1 VNGTRRFLIRTGAVV
16 IGLAAA
22 VYLFHVLVVH
32 FSMLESPKIQ
42 TRSLELRSVGPT
54 LRYYGASYVSEAD
67 GIIEARLEGT
77 AAEIGWASGK
87 LLREDILETEGRLF
101 KQFEHYVPRAWARAL
116 LLDWARIRYSHLDQN
131 LDANSREE
139 LAGLGAALEPD
150 PFTSFM
156 PAYQRLVYLSGL
168 YDISLSFERAP
179 LVGCTT
185 FLVRG
190 ASGDGGH
197 SWLARNFDFEV
208 DDIFDQRKILYLMV
222 ESETIPFASVAW
234 PGVPG
239 VVSGMNAEGLALV
252 VHGGR
257 AGSFDVSG
265 EPVLQTMRYV
275 LGHARSTADALEI
288 LRHKRPMVSHIVI
301 ATDPS
306 AQSMVIERVP
316 RQSPYVYR
324 VPERAVITNHF
335 IGPAT
340 DDPQNLR
347 VREETTTLY
356 RQQRGQQ
363 ILARYKRPLKASD
376 FTDLLRERRGI
387 NDADLPLGDR
397 RSIGALIAAH
407 GVVFDTTERKLWVST
422 PPHLL
427 GRFIEFDLK
436 LLLAQRP
443 DPDTTLTKR
452 RFLPADPLYVSGQYD
467 EWKKTQ
473 PKSAHP

>member
-1 VNGTRRFLIRTGAVV
+1 VNGAWRFLIRAGA
-16 IGLAAA
+16 IIFGLVAA

-32 FSMLESPKIQ
+32 FSALEAPKIQ
-42 TRSLELRSVGPT
+42 TPSSELRSVGPA

-77 AAEIGWASGK
+77 PAQVGFASGK
-87 LLREDILETEGRLF
+87 LLRQEILETEGRLF
-101 KQFEHYVPRAWARAL
+101 KQFEHYVPRGWARAL
-116 LLDWARIRYSHLDQN
+116 LLDWARIRYSHLDRN
-131 LDANSREE
+131 LDASSRDE

-150 PFTSFM
+150 PFSSFM

-190 ASGDGGH
+190 KSSDNGH

-208 DDIFDQRKILYLMV
+208 DEIFDQKKVLYLMV
-222 ESETIPFASVAW
+222 ESGTISFASVAW
-234 PGVPG
+234 PGIPG

-257 AGSFDVSG
+257 AGNFDVTG

-275 LGHARSTADALEI
+275 LGHARSAADALEI
-288 LRHKRPMVSHIVI
+288 LRQKRPMVSHIVI
-301 ATDPS
+301 VTDPT

-316 RQSPYVYR
+316 RQTPYVYR
-324 VPERAVITNHF
+324 VQDRAVITNHF

-340 DDPQNLR
+340 DDPQNER

-363 ILARYKRPLKASD
+363 ILARYKRPLMASD
-376 FTDLLRERRGI
+376 FVDLLRERRGI
-387 NDADLPLGDR
+387 NDVELPLGDR
-397 RSIGALIAAH
+397 RAIGALIAAH
-407 GVVFDTTERKLWVST
+407 GVVFDTTDRKLWVST

-436 LLLAQRP
+436 NLLGPAADPNAALA
-443 DPDTTLTKR
+443 KR
-452 RFLPADPLYVSGQYD
+452 HYLSPDPLYVGGQYD

-473 PKSAHP
+473 PNSAHR